1 MRILCFSVSLLLCVK
16 FYVVLVFALLLTAC
30 GALPGADGSSA
41 ASSASILPQVAQ
53 EPADVVEQF
62 LNAWESRDYQ
72 TMYTLP
78 VFQTTYQNVDDAIQL
93 DGLDITLHETEVQ
106 GITAAV
112 HYDLTI
118 HSPAFGAIEDSGRT
132 MRLVNGPSGWR
143 VAWSSMDIF
152 DGLAA

>member
-1 MRILCFSVSLLLCVK
+1 MRILCFSVSLLVCVK

-72 TMYTLP
+72 TMYALLATESQGRYTLP

-106 GITAAV
+106 G
-112 HYDLTI
+112 
-118 HSPAFGAIEDSGRT
+118 
-132 MRLVNGPSGWR
+132 
-143 VAWSSMDIF
+143 
-152 DGLAA
+152 